1 MLEYENY
8 KEKISS
14 IATAFEDHKKVVFFI
29 KNFNKFNK
37 ADKSIILGVFENSN
51 RIKHNPMGRW
61 NLFLKKHPEVAK
73 IIFEESQKG
82 LKSFLEEDDTDRS
95 VELLNLVEVFFDIE
109 SYINANFDENLM
121 AKTLDKIININAKNS
136 TIIGNENVQKIISYF
151 IKYIVRRHADKEFM
165 MKMKNS
171 ISYKQLETL
180 VCDYIDNIDASTL
193 SDDKFLALIIETQ
206 SAINSEMIST
216 KLKSGFPEKIDLNE
230 YDINN
235 MTDEEKADYYNKV
248 VIYRMHGGII
258 PRNVCIELF
267 RSQCKKMMARM
278 ANIDYI
284 KSYLHENDVRNTIV
298 FFDEQLPIEG
308 QVIGNSQAGASCLQL
323 NNQGLDVTSFHEATH
338 AIQYNDMFVLKKYK
352 GNRYSMLKDQL
363 ISFRAMDYET
373 YRNNYP
379 SLLFE
384 EEAEQEGHRLYY
396 QYLKDTNSSKK
407 SKEYIEAGLAKYS
420 REINVLNT
428 VEINGEEKD
437 KIQLFD
443 ELLRKNPSLIE
454 EYPVFQIEYNFDGT
468 KKSLAQILDSLE
480 AKYSIDKDE
489 DEASS
494 IANCILGGIQE
505 ISELEYNE
513 LARYT
518 SNSTFISN
526 IVQQFLGRISIAKNE
541 NLTLKL
547 GIESGS
553 IETSYIDQT
562 YEEIGSQDRV
572 TEKREYNDS

>member
-1 MLEYENY
+1 
-8 KEKISS
+8 
-14 IATAFEDHKKVVFFI
+14 
-29 KNFNKFNK
+29 
-37 ADKSIILGVFENSN
+37 
-51 RIKHNPMGRW
+51 
-61 NLFLKKHPEVAK
+61 
-73 IIFEESQKG
+73 
-82 LKSFLEEDDTDRS
+82 
-95 VELLNLVEVFFDIE
+95 
-109 SYINANFDENLM
+109 
-121 AKTLDKIININAKNS
+121 
-136 TIIGNENVQKIISYF
+136 
-151 IKYIVRRHADKEFM
+151 
-165 MKMKNS
+165 
-171 ISYKQLETL
+171 
-180 VCDYIDNIDASTL
+180 
-193 SDDKFLALIIETQ
+193 
-206 SAINSEMIST
+206 
-216 KLKSGFPEKIDLNE
+216 
-230 YDINN
+230 
-235 MTDEEKADYYNKV
+235 
-248 VIYRMHGGII
+248 
-258 PRNVCIELF
+258 
-267 RSQCKKMMARM
+267 
-278 ANIDYI
+278 
-284 KSYLHENDVRNTIV
+284 
-298 FFDEQLPIEG
+298 
-308 QVIGNSQAGASCLQL
+308 
-323 NNQGLDVTSFHEATH
+323 
-338 AIQYNDMFVLKKYK
+338 
-352 GNRYSMLKDQL
+352 MLKDQL
-363 ISFRAMDYET
+363 ISIRAMDYET

-396 QYLKDTNSSKK
+396 QYLKDINSNKK
-407 SKEYIEAGLAKYS
+407 SKEDIEAGLAKYS

-505 ISELEYNE
+505 ISEFEYNE

-526 IVQQFLGRISIAKNE
+526 IVQQFLSRISIAKNE

-572 TEKREYNDS
+572 TEQREYNDS